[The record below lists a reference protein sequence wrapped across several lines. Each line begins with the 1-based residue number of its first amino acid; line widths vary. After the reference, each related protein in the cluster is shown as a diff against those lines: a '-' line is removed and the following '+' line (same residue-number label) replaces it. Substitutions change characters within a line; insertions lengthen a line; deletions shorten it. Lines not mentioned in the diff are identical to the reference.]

1 MAFPAMQQVGL
12 YRIIIFSSI
21 YRLLMFCPEC
31 REAMIDE
38 VCYECGVFYE
48 KQEFVVTDLSN
59 YKVRHKRIY
68 KRLDHFKE
76 VLCQFQGKE
85 GKHIPPEVID
95 GIKDNIANDK
105 ESITLLDI
113 KQSLRKLKFN
123 KYVENIFY
131 IQHVL
136 AGTTLPYIRREA
148 EDKMVRLFK
157 QVERVY
163 GVTRPLANFARTS
176 FLNYYYVLYKLLE
189 SLQPELLPRVPLLK
203 TSLRLK
209 QHDTLWRDICEE
221 LDWTFRPTK
230 VMKGVQG

>member
-1 MAFPAMQQVGL
+1 
-12 YRIIIFSSI
+12 
-21 YRLLMFCPEC
+21 MFCPVC
-31 REAMIDE
+31 REPWKDE
-38 VCYECGVFYE
+38 VCYECGAFYE

-85 GKHIPPEVID
+85 GKHIPPEVIE
-95 GIKDNIANDK
+95 GIKDNIASPGTPTVKDK
-105 ESITLLDI
+105 GSITLFDI
-113 KQSLRKLKFN
+113 KQSLRKLKLN
-123 KYVENIFY
+123 KYVENIHY

-136 AGTTLPYIRREA
+136 AGTPLPYIRREA
-148 EDKMVRLFK
+148 EDKMIRLFK
-157 QVERVY
+157 QIERVY
-163 GVTRPLANFARTS
+163 ASTQHRANFARNS
-176 FLNYYYVLYKLLE
+176 FLNYYFVLYKLLE

-209 QHDTLWRDICEE
+209 QHDTVWRDICEE

-230 VMKGVQG
+230 VEKGVQG